1 MKKKILAAIGLAAIA
16 AALIFATRPE
26 AEAQTNFIQ
35 SPQVNYNWAIS
46 DFTGT
51 NIFSYSAT
59 NNRPV
64 ITQNGSN
71 SFAVVDADII
81 YTNTAGTTR
90 HLIFKNGILV
100 NSL

>member
-1 MKKKILAAIGLAAIA
+1 MKKKILAGIGLLAIA
-16 AALIFATRPE
+16 AALMFSARK
-26 AEAQTNFIQ
+26 AESQTNFIQ
-35 SPQVNYNWAIS
+35 SPQANYNWAIS
-46 DFTGT
+46 DYTGT
-51 NIFSYSAT
+51 NIFAYSAT
-59 NNRPV
+59 NNRPIV
-64 ITQNGSN
+64 TQNGTN